1 MTDELLSEEQDKPCE
16 ECLADDEKL
25 CDSCKYQEEPK
36 YK

>member
-1 MTDELLSEEQDKPCE
+1 MEEENLEEKPCE

-25 CDSCKYQEEPK
+25 CDHCEHCKQEGPT

>member
-1 MTDELLSEEQDKPCE
+1 MDEPKDLPCE

-25 CDSCKYQEEPK
+25 CDHCDKSEEVK